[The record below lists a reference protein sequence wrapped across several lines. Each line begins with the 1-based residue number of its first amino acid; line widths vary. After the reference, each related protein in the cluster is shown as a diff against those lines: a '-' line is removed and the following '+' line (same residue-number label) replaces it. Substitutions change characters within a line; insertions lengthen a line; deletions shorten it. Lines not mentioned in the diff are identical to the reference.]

1 MKYRMQW
8 LLLALVVTTA
18 VGVEY
23 MAHQSRAMFGDLQ
36 ALLREEEEL
45 KADWGRL
52 HLEMSTWGAH
62 ARIEKLARDR
72 LVMDVPGMENIEV
85 VSQ

>member
-8 LLLALVVTTA
+8 LLLALVVATA

>member
-1 MKYRMQW
+1 MTYRVQW
-8 LLLALVVTTA
+8 LLLILVVISA

-23 MAHQSRAMFGDLQ
+23 MAHQSRSHFGDLQ
-36 ALLREEEEL
+36 RLLREEEDL
-45 KADWGRL
+45 RADWGRL

-72 LVMDVPGMENIEV
+72 LVMDVPGMDNIEV
-85 VSQ
+85 ISQ